1 MFSALEEHGLSDQEQ
16 RVKEWYDGF
25 CFGKRKDIYNPW
37 SVINFLDKEKVGAY
51 WANTSSN
58 SLVGKLIQEGDP
70 EVKKTFERLIQGESI
85 RVEMGEQIIYDQL
98 STKKNAIWSLLLAS
112 GYLKV
117 KDYQAN
123 LIAKG
128 IPKERIRKY
137 GFAFCGK
144 KVLIG
149 SNNAG

>member
-1 MFSALEEHGLSDQEQ
+1 MKEYGLSEKSQQ
-16 RVKEWYDGF
+16 VKEWYDGF
-25 CFGKRKDIYNPW
+25 TFGERSDIYNPW
-37 SVINFLDKEKVGAY
+37 SVINFLDDKRVGLY
-51 WANTSSN
+51 WAYTSSN
-58 SLVGKLIQEGDP
+58 SLVGKLIREGDP

-85 RVEMGEQIIYDQL
+85 RVEMDEQIIYDQL